1 LGEYSPNLVT
11 LPVLFRASFFLLL
24 RVSLFA
30 RPFLGAKLIDFAKQ
44 EIPFFVITFFW
55 LFIIF
60 FGPGQLRKQK
70 QSSVA
75 VFLLFLSLNKNRT
88 TQTVLLQVEVSTIM

>member
-44 EIPFFVITFFW
+44 EIPFFVITFF
-55 LFIIF
+55 
-60 FGPGQLRKQK
+60 GC
-70 QSSVA
+70 
-75 VFLLFLSLNKNRT
+75 LLFFSAPVSFANRSRALS
-88 TQTVLLQVEVSTIM
+88 QFFYYF